1 MQATSREIKPGI
13 SRATALENTTPGAHI
28 DLNHSP
34 APPGFFTHIPGDVM
48 ARQFA
53 YHMHGLTKK
62 FGNKTILDDVHL
74 SFYPDA
80 KIGLVGVN
88 GAGKSTLMKIMAG
101 VDTEVTGEHWAAD
114 GVKVG
119 YLPQEP
125 RLDPHKTVW
134 ENVIQDCEDKQIFD
148 QYNAVATQMSEDYSD
163 ELMEKMTALQ
173 EEVDARDA
181 WDIDSKIQMAM
192 QALRCPEPDSPVTSL
207 SGGETRRV
215 ALCQLLLSKPDLL
228 LLDEPTNH
236 LDAETVA
243 WLENYLV
250 NYKGAIIMITHDR
263 YFLDNITSW
272 TLELDRGK
280 AFPHEGNYSSWLA
293 AKAQRMDQEGRESD
307 SKTKALKRELEWVR
321 SSPKARQSKSKARLK
336 AYEELRDEAER
347 EEVTHAD
354 IRIPMGERLGN
365 VVIEAENLT
374 KSFGDKVLIKD
385 LSFRLPRGGI
395 VGIIGPNGAGKTTL
409 FKMLTGQEEPD
420 AGSIKVGET
429 VELGYVDQNRDAL
442 EDDKNVWE
450 AISDGLDVITM
461 GKRQVPSR
469 AYVGAF
475 NFKGTDQ
482 QKNVGKLSG
491 GERNRV
497 NLAKMLTQPANVLLL
512 DEPTNDL
519 DRETLASLEVA
530 LEKYPGCAVVITH
543 DRFFLDRIATH
554 ILAYEGDSH
563 VEWFEGNFADYIE
576 DKKRRLGDDADIP
589 KKLKFVK
596 FER

>member
-1 MQATSREIKPGI
+1 
-13 SRATALENTTPGAHI
+13 
-28 DLNHSP
+28 
-34 APPGFFTHIPGDVM
+34 M

-53 YHMHGLTKK
+53 YHMQGLTKK
-62 FGNKTILDDVHL
+62 FGNKTILDNVHL

-101 VDTEVTGEHWAAD
+101 VDTEVTGEHWAAE

-125 RLDPHKTVW
+125 HLDPEKTVW
-134 ENVIQDCEDKQIFD
+134 ENVISDCEDKQIFD
-148 QYNAVATQMSEDYSD
+148 AYNAAAMEMAEDYSD
-163 ELMEKMTALQ
+163 EIMEKMTELQ
-173 EEVDARDA
+173 EQVDARDA
-181 WDIDSKIQMAM
+181 WDIDSKIEMAM
-192 QALRCPEPDSPVTSL
+192 QALRCPPKDADVTPL
-207 SGGETRRV
+207 SGGERRRV
-215 ALCQLLLSKPDLL
+215 AICQLLLAKPDLL
-228 LLDEPTNH
+228 LMDEPTNH

-243 WLENYLV
+243 WLENYLI
-250 NYKGAIIMITHDR
+250 NYKGAVILITHDR
-263 YFLDNITSW
+263 YFLDNITDW
-272 TLELDRGK
+272 TLEIDRGR
-280 AFPHEGNYSSWLA
+280 AYPHEGNYSSWLA
-293 AKAQRMDQEGRESD
+293 SKAKRMDQEGREGD
-307 SKTKALKRELEWVR
+307 AKTKALKRELEWINQN
-321 SSPKARQSKSKARLK
+321 PKARQSKSKARIK
-336 AYEELRDEAER
+336 AYEQLRDEADR
-347 EEVTHAD
+347 EEVSHAE

-365 VVIEAENLT
+365 IVVEANNVS
-374 KSFGDKVLIKD
+374 KGFDDKLLIKD

-395 VGIIGPNGAGKTTL
+395 VGVIGPNGAGKTTL
-409 FKMLTGQEEPD
+409 FKMITGEEQPD
-420 AGSIKVGET
+420 EGSFKVGET

-442 EDDKNVWE
+442 DNSKNVWE
-450 AISDGLDVITM
+450 AISDGLDILRL
-461 GKRQVPSR
+461 GKREVPSR

-482 QKNVGKLSG
+482 SKNVGQLSG

-497 NLAKMLTQPANVLLL
+497 NLAKMLTRPANLLLL

-530 LEKYPGCAVVITH
+530 LEKFPGCAVVISH
-543 DRFFLDRIATH
+543 DRFFLDRVATH

>member
-1 MQATSREIKPGI
+1 
-13 SRATALENTTPGAHI
+13 
-28 DLNHSP
+28 
-34 APPGFFTHIPGDVM
+34 M

-53 YHMHGLTKK
+53 YHMQGLTKK
-62 FGNKTILDDVHL
+62 FGNKTILDNVHL

-101 VDTEVTGEHWAAD
+101 VDTEVTGEHWAAE

-125 RLDPHKTVW
+125 HLDPEKTVW
-134 ENVIQDCEDKQIFD
+134 ENVISDCEDKQIFD
-148 QYNAVATQMSEDYSD
+148 AYNAAAMEMAEDYSD
-163 ELMEKMTALQ
+163 EIMEKMTELQ
-173 EEVDARDA
+173 EQVDARDA
-181 WDIDSKIQMAM
+181 WDIDSKIEMAM
-192 QALRCPEPDSPVTSL
+192 QALRCPPKDADVTPL
-207 SGGETRRV
+207 SGGERRRV
-215 ALCQLLLSKPDLL
+215 AICQLLLAKPDLL
-228 LLDEPTNH
+228 LMDEPTNH

-243 WLENYLV
+243 WLENYLI
-250 NYKGAIIMITHDR
+250 NYKGAVILITHDR
-263 YFLDNITSW
+263 YFLDNITDW
-272 TLELDRGK
+272 TLEVDRGRTY
-280 AFPHEGNYSSWLA
+280 PHEGNYSSWLA
-293 AKAQRMDQEGRESD
+293 AKAKRMDQEGRESD
-307 SKTKALKRELEWVR
+307 SKTKALKRELEWIR
-321 SSPKARQSKSKARLK
+321 SNPKARQTKSKARIS
-336 AYEELRDEAER
+336 AYENLRDEAER
-347 EEVTHAD
+347 EEVSHAE

-365 VVIEAENLT
+365 IVVEANNVS
-374 KSFGDKVLIKD
+374 KGFDDKLLIKD
-385 LSFRLPRGGI
+385 LSFKLPRGGI
-395 VGIIGPNGAGKTTL
+395 VGVIGPNGAGKTTL
-409 FKMLTGQEEPD
+409 FKMITGEEQPD
-420 AGSIKVGET
+420 EGSFKVGET

-442 EDDKNVWE
+442 DNSKNVWE
-450 AISDGLDVITM
+450 AISDGLDILKL
-461 GKRQVPSR
+461 GKREVPSR

-482 QKNVGKLSG
+482 SKNVGQLSG

-497 NLAKMLTQPANVLLL
+497 NLAKMLTRPANLLLL

-530 LEKYPGCAVVITH
+530 LEKFPGCAVVISH
-543 DRFFLDRIATH
+543 DRFFLDRVATH

>member
-1 MQATSREIKPGI
+1 
-13 SRATALENTTPGAHI
+13 
-28 DLNHSP
+28 
-34 APPGFFTHIPGDVM
+34 M

-53 YHMHGLTKK
+53 YHMQGLTKK
-62 FGNKTILDDVHL
+62 FGNKTILDNVHL

-101 VDTEVTGEHWAAD
+101 VDDEVTGEHWAAE
-114 GVKVG
+114 GIKVG
-119 YLPQEP
+119 YLSQEP
-125 RLDPHKTVW
+125 KLDPDKDVW
-134 ENVIQDCEDKQIFD
+134 GNVTSECEDKQIFD
-148 QYNAVATQMSEDYSD
+148 AYNAVAMRMAEEYTD
-163 ELMEKMTALQ
+163 ELMEEMTVLQ
-173 EEVDARDA
+173 EQVDARDA
-181 WDIDSKIQMAM
+181 WDIDSKIEMAM
-192 QALRCPEPDSPVTSL
+192 QALRCPPKEADVTPL
-207 SGGETRRV
+207 SGGERRRV
-215 ALCQLLLSKPDLL
+215 AICKLLLAKPDLL
-228 LLDEPTNH
+228 LMDEPTNH

-250 NYKGAIIMITHDR
+250 NYKGAVILITHDR

-272 TLELDRGK
+272 TLEVDRGR
-280 AFPHEGNYSSWLA
+280 AYPHEGNYSSWLA
-293 AKAQRMDQEGRESD
+293 SKADRMDQEGREAD
-307 SKTKALKRELEWVR
+307 SKTKALKRELEWIR
-321 SSPKARQSKSKARLK
+321 SNPKARQSKSKARIS
-336 AYEELRDEAER
+336 AYENLRDAAEK
-347 EEVTHAD
+347 EVVSHAE

-365 VVIEAENLT
+365 IVVEANNVSKGFDDRL
-374 KSFGDKVLIKD
+374 LIKD
-385 LSFRLPRGGI
+385 LSFKLPRGGI
-395 VGIIGPNGAGKTTL
+395 VGVIGPNGAGKTTL
-409 FKMLTGQEEPD
+409 FKMITGEEQPD
-420 AGSIKVGET
+420 EGSFKVGET

-442 EDDKNVWE
+442 DNSKNVWE
-450 AISDGLDVITM
+450 AISDGLDILKL
-461 GKRQVPSR
+461 GSREVPSR

-482 QKNVGKLSG
+482 SKNVGQLSG

-497 NLAKMLTQPANVLLL
+497 NLAKMLTRPANLLLL

-530 LEKYPGCAVVITH
+530 LEKFPGCAVVISH
-543 DRFFLDRIATH
+543 DRFFLDRVATH

>member
-1 MQATSREIKPGI
+1 
-13 SRATALENTTPGAHI
+13 
-28 DLNHSP
+28 
-34 APPGFFTHIPGDVM
+34 M

-53 YHMHGLTKK
+53 YHMQGLTKK
-62 FGNKTILDDVHL
+62 FGNKTILDNVHL

-101 VDTEVTGEHWAAD
+101 VDTEVTGEHWAAE

-125 RLDPHKTVW
+125 KLDPEKTVW
-134 ENVIQDCEDKQIFD
+134 ENVISDCEDKQIFD
-148 QYNAVATQMSEDYSD
+148 AYNAAAIEMAEDYSD
-163 ELMEKMTALQ
+163 EIMEKMTELQ
-173 EEVDARDA
+173 EKVDARDA
-181 WDIDSKIQMAM
+181 WDIDSKIEMAM
-192 QALRCPEPDSPVTSL
+192 QALRCPPKDADVTPL
-207 SGGETRRV
+207 SGGERRRV
-215 ALCQLLLSKPDLL
+215 AICQLLLAKPDLL
-228 LLDEPTNH
+228 LMDEPTNH

-243 WLENYLV
+243 WLENYLI
-250 NYKGAIIMITHDR
+250 NYKGAVILITHDR
-263 YFLDNITSW
+263 YFLDNITDW
-272 TLELDRGK
+272 TLEIDRGR

-293 AKAQRMDQEGRESD
+293 AKAKRMDQEGRESD
-307 SKTKALKRELEWVR
+307 AKTKALKRELEWINQN
-321 SSPKARQSKSKARLK
+321 PKARQSKSKARIK
-336 AYEELRDEAER
+336 AYENLRDEAER
-347 EEVTHAD
+347 EEVSHAE

-365 VVIEAENLT
+365 IVVEANNVS
-374 KSFGDKVLIKD
+374 KGFGDKLLIKD
-385 LSFRLPRGGI
+385 LSFKLPRGGI
-395 VGIIGPNGAGKTTL
+395 VGVIGPNGAGKTTL
-409 FKMLTGQEEPD
+409 FKMITGEEQPD
-420 AGSIKVGET
+420 EGTFKVGET

-442 EDDKNVWE
+442 DNSKNVWE
-450 AISDGLDVITM
+450 AISDGLDILKL
-461 GKRQVPSR
+461 GKREVPSR

-482 QKNVGKLSG
+482 SKNVGQLSG

-497 NLAKMLTQPANVLLL
+497 NLAKMLTRPANLLLL

-530 LEKYPGCAVVITH
+530 LEKFPGCAVVISH
-543 DRFFLDRIATH
+543 DRFFLDRVATH

-576 DKKRRLGDDADIP
+576 DKKRRLGEDADIP

>member
-1 MQATSREIKPGI
+1 
-13 SRATALENTTPGAHI
+13 
-28 DLNHSP
+28 
-34 APPGFFTHIPGDVM
+34 M
-48 ARQFA
+48 ARQFC

-62 FGNKTILDDVHL
+62 FGNKTILDNVHL

-80 KIGLVGVN
+80 KIGLVGIN

-101 VDTEVTGEHWAAD
+101 VDTEVTGEHWAAE
-114 GVKVG
+114 GTKVG

-125 RLDPHKTVW
+125 KLDPEKTVW
-134 ENVIQDCEDKQIFD
+134 ENVIEGCEDKQIFD
-148 QYNAVATQMSEDYSD
+148 RYNAAAVKLGEEYTD
-163 ELMEKMTALQ
+163 ELMEEMTSLQ
-173 EEVDARDA
+173 EQVDQRDA
-181 WDIDSKIQMAM
+181 WDIDSKIEMAM
-192 QALRCPEPDSPVTSL
+192 QALRCPDKDSPVNNL

-215 ALCQLLLSKPDLL
+215 AICQLLLSKPDLL
-228 LLDEPTNH
+228 LMDEPTNH

-243 WLENYLV
+243 WLENYLI
-250 NYKGAIIMITHDR
+250 NYKGAIILITHDR

-272 TLELDRGK
+272 TLEMDRGK
-280 AFPHEGNYSSWLA
+280 AYPHEGNYSSWLA
-293 AKAQRMDQEGRESD
+293 AKAKRMDQEGREND

-336 AYEELRDEAER
+336 AYEDLRNEAEN
-347 EEVTHAD
+347 EVVGHAD

-365 VVIEAENLT
+365 VVIEAKNLT
-374 KSFGDKVLIKD
+374 KAFGDRTLIKD

-395 VGIIGPNGAGKTTL
+395 VGVIGPNGAGKTTL
-409 FKMLTGQEEPD
+409 FKMLTGAETPD
-420 AGSIKVGET
+420 EGEIKIGET

-442 EDDKNVWE
+442 DNSKNVWE
-450 AISDGLDVITM
+450 AISDGLDILTM
-461 GKRQVPSR
+461 GKREVPSR

-482 QKNVGKLSG
+482 SKNVGQLSG

-497 NLAKMLTQPANVLLL
+497 NLAKMLTKPANLLLL

-530 LEKYPGCAVVITH
+530 LEKFPGCAVVITH